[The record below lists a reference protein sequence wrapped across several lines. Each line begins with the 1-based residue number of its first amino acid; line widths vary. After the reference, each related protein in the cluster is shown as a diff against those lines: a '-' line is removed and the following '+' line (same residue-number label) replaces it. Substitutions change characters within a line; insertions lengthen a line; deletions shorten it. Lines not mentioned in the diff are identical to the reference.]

1 MGKKTK
7 YKNLAILK
15 LSKIVHLLGKI
26 LGLVIK
32 EQEGISFFNKI
43 EKIRLLSKT
52 SRGSKNKKKIR
63 LNETKKFRQLKSNI
77 CKLSYQES
85 LVISRSF
92 SQFLNFSNLA
102 ESLYSVHKIHNLD
115 ARKAQGTNE
124 LVILDEAVERL
135 IKDKSIS
142 KNKFFQTVKKLKIE
156 LVLTAHPTEVK
167 RRTLIH
173 KFKDVNNILERFV
186 NLKIFTKK
194 NVDRETKLLEES
206 LHEEI
211 TSIWKTDEL
220 KRSKPTPIDEAKWGL
235 AIIEDSLWNALPKI
249 CSYFDQSIQNYVG
262 KRLPINFSPITFG
275 SWMGGDRDGNS
286 SVTSKITEEVVLLS
300 RRMAANLYEKE
311 LTKLIRN
318 LSIHECSKTLQDKVG
333 NSSEP
338 YRVFLRPIRDKMK
351 NTQRLIEL
359 HLNNRKVL
367 DERYLVRSINEVIQ
381 PLNIVYNS
389 LCDVKCESIA
399 NGSVLDLLRRAHC
412 FGLNLAKLD
421 VRQEASLHVKLLKNI
436 CLRLGLGNYQ
446 EWSEEE
452 KISFLSKHFKSK
464 RSLIPKNI
472 VLDKEDKEVWSTFQ
486 MIAKLPQECLGA
498 YIISMA
504 SNVSDI
510 LTVMFLQKE
519 AGIKTYLRVVPL
531 FETLSD
537 LQNAPQVIKSLYNI
551 SWYLKKFKHYQEVMI
566 GYSDSS
572 KDAGKLAASW
582 AQYKAQ
588 ENLQS
593 VSDKYKVKLT
603 LFHGR
608 GGSVGRGGGPIY
620 SALLSQP
627 PGTVNGRTR
636 VTEQGEIIQQKY
648 STESLAEHTLGT
660 YIASVLEATLIPP
673 ARPKKS
679 WRRLMKDMSETAS
692 TAYRSRIHDPN
703 FLRYYRTIT
712 PQKILD
718 QLSIG
723 SRPTKRKKG
732 DEIENLRAIPWV
744 FSWTQIRFILP
755 AWLGTLEGL
764 ELAKKGKNK
773 IILKDMLNN
782 WPFFYA
788 MMDMLDMV
796 LTKTDLRVIQFYEE
810 CLGDKELQNI
820 GNKLRRQLLSLIH
833 INKTLI
839 PKYILE
845 QRKSYRESI
854 RIRNT
859 YAETLNLLQADI
871 MKKLKVTNLR
881 NTDRKL
887 LMDAMMVTIAGI
899 SAAMKNTG

>member
-1 MGKKTK
+1 MGKKNK

-32 EQEGISFFNKI
+32 EQEGNYFFNKI

-52 SRGSKNKKKIR
+52 SRGKKDKKKIR
-63 LNETKKFRQLKSNI
+63 LNETKKFRLLKSNVSEL
-77 CKLSYQES
+77 KPHES
-85 LVISRSF
+85 LVIARSF

-102 ESLYSVHKIHNLD
+102 ESLYSVHKIHNLNV
-115 ARKAQGTNE
+115 RKAQGTNE
-124 LVILDEAVERL
+124 LVILDEAIERL
-135 IKDKSIS
+135 IKNKSIS
-142 KNKFFQTVKKLKIE
+142 KNKFFQIAKKLKIE

-167 RRTLIH
+167 RRTLLH
-173 KFKDVNNILERFV
+173 KFTHVNNILERFV
-186 NLKIFTKK
+186 NLRIFTKK
-194 NVDRETKLLEES
+194 NVDREVKILEES

-220 KRSKPTPIDEAKWGL
+220 KRSRPTPVDEAKWGL

-249 CSYFDQSIQNYVG
+249 CSYFDQALQNYVG

-286 SVTSKITEEVVLLS
+286 SVTSKTTKEVVFLS
-300 RRMAANLYEKE
+300 RWMAANLYEKS

-318 LSIHECSKTLQDKVG
+318 LSIHECSKTLRNKVG
-333 NSSEP
+333 NSTEP
-338 YRVFLRPIRDKMK
+338 YRVFLRPIRDKLK
-351 NTQRLIEL
+351 NTQKLIEL
-359 HLNNRKVL
+359 HLNNKKNL
-367 DERYLVRSINEVIQ
+367 NESYLVRSVDEIIR
-381 PLNIVYNS
+381 PLNVVYNS

-399 NGSVLDLLRRAHC
+399 NGSVLDLLRQAHC

-421 VRQEASLHVKLLKNI
+421 IRQEASRHERLIKNI
-436 CLRLGLGNYQ
+436 TMQLGLGNYQ
-446 EWSEEE
+446 NWPEE
-452 KISFLSKHFKSK
+452 KKVSFLLKHYRSK
-464 RSLIPKNI
+464 RSLIHKNI
-472 VLDKEDKEVWSTFQ
+472 ILDQEDKEVWSTFQ

-519 AGIKTYLRVVPL
+519 SGIKTCLRIVPL

-537 LQNAPQVIKSLYNI
+537 LQNAHQVIKSLYKI
-551 SWYLKKFKHYQEVMI
+551 SWYLKKFNYHQEVMI

-572 KDAGKLAASW
+572 KDAGKFAASW

-593 VSDKYKVKLT
+593 VSDEHKVKLT

-608 GGSVGRGGGPIY
+608 GGSVGRGGGPIH

-648 STESLAEHTLGT
+648 GTVSLAEHTLGT
-660 YIASVLEATLIPP
+660 YIASVLEATLMPP
-673 ARPKKS
+673 TQPKKS
-679 WRRLMKDMSETAS
+679 WRVLMNDMSKTAS
-692 TAYRSRIHDPN
+692 TAYRNHIHDSN

-718 QLSIG
+718 QLLIG
-723 SRPTKRKKG
+723 SRPTKRKKSS
-732 DEIENLRAIPWV
+732 DIKNLRAIPWV

-755 AWLGTLEGL
+755 SWLGTLEGL
-764 ELAKKGKNK
+764 ELAKKGQNRV
-773 IILKDMLNN
+773 ILKDMLVR

-810 CLGDKELQNI
+810 CLGDHELQI
-820 GNKLRRQLLSLIH
+820 VGNKLRKQLLSLIY

-859 YAETLNLLQADI
+859 YAETLNLLQANV
-871 MKKLKVTNLR
+871 MKKLKATNLR
-881 NTDRKL
+881 NEDKKL
-887 LMDAMMVTIAGI
+887 LMDTMMVTIAGI